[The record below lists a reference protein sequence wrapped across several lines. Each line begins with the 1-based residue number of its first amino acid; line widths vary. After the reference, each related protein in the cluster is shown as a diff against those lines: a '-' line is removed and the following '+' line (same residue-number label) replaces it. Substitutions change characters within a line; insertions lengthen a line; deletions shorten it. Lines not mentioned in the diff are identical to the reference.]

1 MKNNDLIAA
10 AVCAQYTPEQLH
22 KLAAHYYT
30 AVAWD
35 SSNPVT
41 LYPYIRGYR
50 GDGWDNA
57 CDYLTL
63 SAVRARLARGTLIFS

>member
-1 MKNNDLIAA
+1 MKTYKT
-10 AVCAQYTPEQLH
+10 YTMHTVGRLTVYLSDDTHCVHQ
-22 KLAAHYYT
+22 
-30 AVAWD
+30 AVAWE

-41 LYPYIRGYR
+41 LYPYIRRYR